1 MLNNLTNCFIN
12 GYGVITHFFLWSRG
26 SSPDRI
32 LYAVQDNIYHP
43 HADSDTGYAFTSL
56 PRAHSAT
63 ASDPAVASA
72 GTGVPHHQL
81 PASADRP

>member
-1 MLNNLTNCFIN
+1 M
-12 GYGVITHFFLWSRG
+12 
-26 SSPDRI
+26 
-32 LYAVQDNIYHP
+32 QDNIYHP